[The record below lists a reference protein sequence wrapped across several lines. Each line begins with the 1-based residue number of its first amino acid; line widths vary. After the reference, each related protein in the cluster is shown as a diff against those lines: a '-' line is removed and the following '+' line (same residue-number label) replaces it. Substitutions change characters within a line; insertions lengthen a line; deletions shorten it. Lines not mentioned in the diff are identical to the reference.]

1 MKEYACIFGTALFLL
16 FSGTGFC
23 QEEDTVEIH
32 SRSGVVTQVDSIGSL
47 LVVNCGNEDIRF
59 NVDEDTKIQ
68 RGDDDIM
75 LDDLES
81 NDNVDVKYYRA
92 DDGTLKAVLIND
104 DNIAASF

>member
-1 MKEYACIFGTALFLL
+1 MKGYACTFGAALFFL
-16 FSGTGFC
+16 FSGIGLC
-23 QEEDTVEIH
+23 QEDDVVQVH

-59 NVDEDTKIQ
+59 NVDSDTKIQ

-81 NDNVDVKYYRA
+81 NDNVDVHYYRA
-92 DDGTLKAVLIND
+92 DDGSLKAVLIND